1 MNDVVIVEA
10 VPTPIGRRNGG
21 LAGFHSAD
29 LLAAGESDAS

>member
-10 VPTPIGRRNGG
+10 VPTPICRRNGG

-29 LLAAGESDAS
+29 LLAAGEIDPS